1 MSDEL
6 LDAIVMIS
14 GQAQPPQQQQE
25 PAPEVG
31 FFFAPPS
38 VPQEQV
44 QALDAVF
51 AHEKE
56 SGDAAGLLAAW
67 GAGMLIHD
75 LAEEGKAR
83 RRDEEEAQRREAAK
97 LKRT

>member
-6 LDAIVMIS
+6 LEAIAMFS
-14 GQAQPPQQQQE
+14 GEAPQPQQQQE
-25 PAPEVG
+25 QQPELG
-31 FFFAPPS
+31 FFAPPS

-56 SGDAAGLLAAW
+56 SADAAGLLGAW

-75 LAEEGKAR
+75 LAEDAKAR
-83 RRDEEEAQRREAAK
+83 RRDEEEAKRREAAK
-97 LKRT
+97 LNLR

>member
-6 LDAIVMIS
+6 LEAIAMFA
-14 GQAQPPQQQQE
+14 GEAQQPQQEQP
-25 PAPEVG
+25 PAPELG
-31 FFFAPPS
+31 LFFAPPS

-56 SGDAAGLLAAW
+56 SADAAGLLGAW

-75 LAEEGKAR
+75 MAEDAKAR
-83 RRDEEEAQRREAAK
+83 RRDDEEARRREAAK
-97 LKRT
+97 PKPS